1 MSGISRFSW
10 RNLSRCVLIVAVFG
24 LILTAAPIVRATT
37 PITLDSL
44 STKDN
49 QGLGSVNILS
59 WPHTVASGA
68 SILIV
73 WLSENSI
80 VPPPTVNSVTFGS
93 NSLTLIGREDGTLGI
108 QSSHVELWS
117 LLNPPASTA
126 TVTLTLSTTETAAV
140 AGAASYFNVI
150 GTTAFTSSNDQSGTV
165 KTPSTTVPA
174 VSGQLVIDVLATC
187 STFCGNSATA
197 PTPGTGSST
206 FVSSEI
212 NGELFAAT
220 SAAPA
225 ASPVTLSWV
234 YTSSSWAM
242 GGVALIPTT
251 PTIIPEY
258 PLGLPLLAIF
268 MIIAYG
274 LIKRRTGNPKN
285 L

>member
-1 MSGISRFSW
+1 MSATSRLSR
-10 RNLSRCVLIVAVFG
+10 RNLSCVLIVAMFG
-24 LILTAAPIVRATT
+24 LILTAAPIVGATT

-44 STKDN
+44 STTDN
-49 QGLGSVNILS
+49 QGGGSANTLS
-59 WPHTVASGA
+59 WPHTVTSGA

-80 VPPPTVNSVTFGS
+80 VNPPTVTSVTFGGK
-93 NSLTLIGREDGTLGI
+93 SLNPIGREDGALGI
-108 QSSHVELWS
+108 QSTHIELWS

-126 TVTLTLSTTETAAV
+126 TVTLMLSAAETAVV

-150 GTTAFTSSNDQSGTV
+150 GTTTFTGSNDQSGTV
-165 KTPSTTVPA
+165 TTPRITVPA

-212 NGELFAAT
+212 HSELFAAT

-242 GGVALIPTT
+242 GGVALDPSAA
-251 PTIIPEY
+251 IPEY
-258 PLGLPLLAIF
+258 PFGLAILS
-268 MIIAYG
+268 IIMVLAYAV
-274 LIKRRTGNPKN
+274 IKRRTRNAKI
-285 L
+285 